1 MMAATTQ
8 VEVPKDK
15 ETEGLICHQNYQIK
29 VGNGMQVLNL
39 QELEKNFQCCGSP
52 FMYAQE
58 LGFFVKKCFLYYL
71 AQVRNFPPFM

>member
-1 MMAATTQ
+1 MAATTQ

-39 QELEKNFQCCGSP
+39 QELRRIFSVVALLLC
-52 FMYAQE
+52 MH
-58 LGFFVKKCFLYYL
+58 
-71 AQVRNFPPFM
+71 RN

>member
-15 ETEGLICHQNYQIK
+15 GTGGLICHQNYQIK

-39 QELEKNFQCCGSP
+39 QEVEKNFQCCGSP
-52 FMYAQE
+52 FMYA
-58 LGFFVKKCFLYYL
+58 
-71 AQVRNFPPFM
+71 